1 MPGLHFELNA
11 ATVEFL
17 FISDSPGHKLVE
29 WALVVAFD
37 EETIDRINR
46 GSIRHDQTTDVL
58 AKALLLLRGVKELVK
73 MIGVSCPATEIPE
86 PGAWD
91 SFHKT
96 GKVLVAK
103 YIRSVSSQ
111 APRGSCL
118 PGLHEQKWIKTP
130 LESSFISPVQ
140 SRRVAVLNRQS
151 DQIARELITTDSAT
165 TRAPH

>member
-86 PGAWD
+86 PEDGIVSTKQARYWWQNIFGQ
-91 SFHKT
+91 SVPKRRE
-96 GKVLVAK
+96 VLAFLGYMNK
-103 YIRSVSSQ
+103 SGSRRRLNLLSS
-111 APRGSCL
+111 
-118 PGLHEQKWIKTP
+118 
-130 LESSFISPVQ
+130 VQ
-140 SRRVAVLNRQS
+140 SKAGEWRS
-151 DQIARELITTDSAT
+151 
-165 TRAPH
+165 